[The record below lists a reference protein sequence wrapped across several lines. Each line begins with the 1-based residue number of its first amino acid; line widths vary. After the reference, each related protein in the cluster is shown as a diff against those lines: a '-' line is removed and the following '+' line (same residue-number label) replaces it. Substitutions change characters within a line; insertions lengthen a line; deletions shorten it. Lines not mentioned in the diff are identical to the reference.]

1 MVPALFF
8 ACMTESAA
16 MPKLSWHGIRPA
28 CRNVQPFA
36 LLVQIAQRRGFLRLI
51 SGVVP
56 DARARGA
63 DLRRPPPG
71 RGDRAAKKA
80 AFWRGKGGASAERCR
95 CSARRKSGRPG
106 KHPSGSRPGGRTR
119 KRGCRRAG
127 AEEERGKRRRRRL
140 LCHERQAR
148 SMHAR
153 VSERR
158 RLSGKGMRKACRL
171 LTCGHKRIFWNWPVG
186 MRPAFLLVYWNLL
199 RRMRRIVHS

>member
-1 MVPALFF
+1 MVSGSFF
-8 ACMTESAA
+8 ACMTESTA

-36 LLVQIAQRRGFLRLI
+36 LLVQIGQRRGFLRLI

-71 RGDRAAKKA
+71 AGRQGG
-80 AFWRGKGGASAERCR
+80 GKGGILARKRRRFGGTLPMFRAPEERKAGETPVR
-95 CSARRKSGRPG
+95 L
-106 KHPSGSRPGGRTR
+106 PSGARPGGRTR

-148 SMHAR
+148 SMHGAR
-153 VSERR
+153 FGASEAFRQR
-158 RLSGKGMRKACRL
+158 HEKGLSPL
-171 LTCGHKRIFWNWPVG
+171 D
-186 MRPAFLLVYWNLL
+186 L
-199 RRMRRIVHS
+199 RA